1 MFFTL
6 VAIIEQ
12 EEFDS
17 QTEKRTAKWILIK
30 RFSSLQSG
38 MNQVSD
44 VERDKEHIVLPTPQQ
59 NLTLLDCCWETW
71 FEKYVFTS
79 APLLNV
85 MIWLNSVKL
94 LKYSKRSFLNQL
106 CILHVNVV
114 SLECT
119 RLMFLHLSTLLQ
131 HLCLVIQDLPLMKI
145 SLNFSRI

>member
-44 VERDKEHIVLPTPQQ
+44 VERDKEHIVLPTQPHT
-59 NLTLLDCCWETW
+59 TLLDCCWETW

-85 MIWLNSVKL
+85 MIWL
-94 LKYSKRSFLNQL
+94 KYSKRSFLNQL

-114 SLECT
+114 SQECT

-131 HLCLVIQDLPLMKI
+131 HLVIQDLPLMKI